1 MNEQIPNTMDALIA
15 KYFFDELTQEEERQ
29 LLDWIAEKPENAEQ
43 FVHSK
48 KLLNLA
54 ESENPLFQPNED
66 DAWANVQERLSE
78 PSIGNN
84 VVKRER
90 SKVRIRSLA
99 SIATVVLVLIG
110 LTYGGSLL
118 NLVRDYEKGP
128 GVVAATERNFDDIV
142 EITTANDVKVIY
154 LPDSSLVFLNR
165 NSKLVYSKNF
175 AGDYRN
181 VFLEGE
187 SFFDVRPDADRPFCV
202 YTANTKTRVLGT
214 SFNISA
220 YRESGKTA
228 INVAHGKVVFFLE
241 GTSRDR
247 MMVLESKDK
256 VVFNQDDVTLT
267 KYRNIQNDDMAW
279 IDDFETAI
287 DEVEEVK
294 INDGLLLSPYS
305 KEVAHE
311 REASAPDSYINNV
324 SSWHNTYEWK
334 NHLVKKT
341 VIQGEIYSTAV
352 AASFDNINL
361 KATFYN
367 SENQVI
373 GAEVFVVKQVVRP
386 GNIVE
391 YKRKLDQY
399 FDGTANVI
407 VEIYHAQALDE
418 M

>member
-1 MNEQIPNTMDALIA
+1 MDALIA
-15 KYFFDELTQEEERQ
+15 KYFFDELNQEEERQ

-54 ESENPLFQPNED
+54 ESENQLFQPNAD
-66 DAWANVQERLSE
+66 DAWANLNARLAAES
-78 PSIGNN
+78 SDNK
-84 VVKRER
+84 VVNPGKR
-90 SKVRIRSLA
+90 KVRAGRLLKIAA
-99 SIATVVLVLIG
+99 SFLVLGG
-110 LTYGGSLL
+110 LTYGIL
-118 NLVRDYEKGP
+118 NLIVFQDHEIRGN
-128 GVVAATERNFDDIV
+128 VVATQEHDYDEIV

-165 NSKLVYSKNF
+165 NSKIIYSENF
-175 AGDYRN
+175 AGDHRN

-187 SFFDVRPDADRPFCV
+187 SFFDVRLDADRPFCV

-220 YRESGKTA
+220 YRESGETEV
-228 INVAHGKVVFFLE
+228 NVAHGKVIFFLE

-247 MMVLESKDK
+247 MIVLESRDK
-256 VVFNQDDVTLT
+256 VVFDKDEVSLT
-267 KYRNIQNDDMAW
+267 KYRNVENGYMAW
-279 IDDFETAI
+279 INDFETTI
-287 DEVEEVK
+287 DEVEEIK

-305 KEVAHE
+305 KESVYE
-311 REASAPDSYINNV
+311 SEAKDPGSYINNV
-324 SSWHNTYEWK
+324 SSWYNTYEWK
-334 NHLVKKT
+334 NHLVRKT
-341 VIQGEIYSTAV
+341 MIEGEIYSTAV
-352 AASFDNINL
+352 VAIFDNVNL

-373 GAEVFVVKQVVRP
+373 GAEIFVVKEAVKPGSIVV
-386 GNIVE
+386 

-407 VEIYHAQALDE
+407 VEIYHAQAQDRI
-418 M
+418 